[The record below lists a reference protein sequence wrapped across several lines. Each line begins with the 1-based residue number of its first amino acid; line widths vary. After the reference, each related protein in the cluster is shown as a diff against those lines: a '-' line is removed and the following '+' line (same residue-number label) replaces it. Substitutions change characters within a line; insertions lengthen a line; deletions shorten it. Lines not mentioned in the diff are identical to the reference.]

1 MKNLNKF
8 ITEYIIKKKLDTP
21 IDSSVTDVYEEID
34 DLIDLDNYDK
44 KIRDCVKKWID
55 QFDVKSIVYYTIN
68 KRLLER
74 YVDISLIEN
83 KLMSEDEFQ
92 QMKANSSSDFIPID
106 LIKTPKVTVKCIVT
120 ARIQNT
126 NINAP
131 FFIISEIDAG
141 TPNTTKN
148 K

>member
-1 MKNLNKF
+1 MKKLNQF
-8 ITEYIIKKKLDTP
+8 IIEYIIKKKLDHP
-21 IDSSVTDVYEEID
+21 IDSNVTDVYEEID

-55 QFDVKSIVYYTIN
+55 QFDVKSVVYYTIN

-74 YVDISLIEN
+74 YLDISLIED
-83 KLMSEDEFQ
+83 KLMSENEFQ

-106 LIKTPKVTVKCIVT
+106 LIKTPKVTVKTCSNYIYMNFQGK
-120 ARIQNT
+120 RYSLY
-126 NINAP
+126 
-131 FFIISEIDAG
+131 IIH
-141 TPNTTKN
+141 NN

>member
-1 MKNLNKF
+1 MKKLNQF
-8 ITEYIIKKKLDTP
+8 ITEYIIKKKLDHP

-55 QFDVKSIVYYTIN
+55 QFDVKSVVYYTIN

-74 YVDISLIEN
+74 YVDISLIED

-106 LIKTPKVTVKCIVT
+106 LIKTPKVVVKTCSNYIYMNFQGK
-120 ARIQNT
+120 RYSLY
-126 NINAP
+126 
-131 FFIISEIDAG
+131 IIH
-141 TPNTTKN
+141 NN

>member
-1 MKNLNKF
+1 MKKLNQF
-8 ITEYIIKKKLDTP
+8 ITEYIIKKKLDHP

-74 YVDISLIEN
+74 YVDISLIED

-106 LIKTPKVTVKCIVT
+106 LIKTPKVVVKTCSNYIYMNFQGK
-120 ARIQNT
+120 RYSLY
-126 NINAP
+126 
-131 FFIISEIDAG
+131 IIH
-141 TPNTTKN
+141 NN

>member
-1 MKNLNKF
+1 MKRINQF

-21 IDSSVTDVYEEID
+21 IDSNITDVYEEID

-55 QFDVKSIVYYTIN
+55 QFDIKSVVYYTIN

-74 YVDISLIEN
+74 YLDISLIED

-106 LIKTPKVTVKCIVT
+106 LIKTPKVVVKTCSNYIYMNFQGK
-120 ARIQNT
+120 RYSLY
-126 NINAP
+126 
-131 FFIISEIDAG
+131 IIH
-141 TPNTTKN
+141 NN

>member
-1 MKNLNKF
+1 MKKLNQF
-8 ITEYIIKKKLDTP
+8 ITEYIIKKKLDHP

-34 DLIDLDNYDK
+34 NLIDLDNYDK

-74 YVDISLIEN
+74 YLDISLIED

-106 LIKTPKVTVKCIVT
+106 LIKTPKVVVKTCSNYIYMNFQGK
-120 ARIQNT
+120 RYSLY
-126 NINAP
+126 
-131 FFIISEIDAG
+131 IIH
-141 TPNTTKN
+141 NN

>member
-1 MKNLNKF
+1 MKKLNQF
-8 ITEYIIKKKLDTP
+8 IIEYIIKKKLDHP
-21 IDSSVTDVYEEID
+21 IDSNVTDVYEEID
-34 DLIDLDNYDK
+34 GLIDLDNYDK

-74 YVDISLIEN
+74 YVDISLIED

-106 LIKTPKVTVKCIVT
+106 LIKTPKVTVKTCSNYIYMNFQGK
-120 ARIQNT
+120 RYSLY
-126 NINAP
+126 
-131 FFIISEIDAG
+131 IIH
-141 TPNTTKN
+141 NN

>member
-1 MKNLNKF
+1 MKKLNQF
-8 ITEYIIKKKLDTP
+8 ITEYIIKKKLDHP
-21 IDSSVTDVYEEID
+21 IDSNVTDVYEEIN

-74 YVDISLIEN
+74 YLDISLIED

-106 LIKTPKVTVKCIVT
+106 LIKTPKVVVKTCSNYIYMNFQGK
-120 ARIQNT
+120 RYSLY
-126 NINAP
+126 
-131 FFIISEIDAG
+131 IIH
-141 TPNTTKN
+141 NN

>member
-1 MKNLNKF
+1 MKKLNQF
-8 ITEYIIKKKLDTP
+8 ITEYIIKKKLDHP
-21 IDSSVTDVYEEID
+21 IDSNVTDVYEEID

-74 YVDISLIEN
+74 YLDISLIED
-83 KLMSEDEFQ
+83 KLISEDEFQ

-106 LIKTPKVTVKCIVT
+106 LIKTPKVVVKTCSNYIYMNFQGK
-120 ARIQNT
+120 RYSLY
-126 NINAP
+126 
-131 FFIISEIDAG
+131 IIH
-141 TPNTTKN
+141 NN

>member
-1 MKNLNKF
+1 MKKLNQF
-8 ITEYIIKKKLDTP
+8 IIEYIIKKKLDHP
-21 IDSSVTDVYEEID
+21 IDSNVTDVYEEID

-74 YVDISLIEN
+74 YLDISLIED

-106 LIKTPKVTVKCIVT
+106 LIKTPKVTVKTCSNYIYMNFQGK
-120 ARIQNT
+120 RYSLY
-126 NINAP
+126 
-131 FFIISEIDAG
+131 IIH
-141 TPNTTKN
+141 NN

>member
-1 MKNLNKF
+1 M
-8 ITEYIIKKKLDTP
+8 
-21 IDSSVTDVYEEID
+21 
-34 DLIDLDNYDK
+34 
-44 KIRDCVKKWID
+44 CKKWID

-74 YVDISLIEN
+74 YVDISLIED

-106 LIKTPKVTVKCIVT
+106 LIKTPKVVVKTCSNYIYMNFQGK
-120 ARIQNT
+120 RYSLY
-126 NINAP
+126 
-131 FFIISEIDAG
+131 IIH
-141 TPNTTKN
+141 NN

>member
-1 MKNLNKF
+1 MKKLNQF
-8 ITEYIIKKKLDTP
+8 ITEYIIKKKLDHP
-21 IDSSVTDVYEEID
+21 IDSNVTDVYEEID
-34 DLIDLDNYDK
+34 NLIDLDNYDK

-74 YVDISLIEN
+74 YLDISLIED

-92 QMKANSSSDFIPID
+92 QMKANSLSDFIPID
-106 LIKTPKVTVKCIVT
+106 LIKTPKVVVKTCSNYIYMNFQGK
-120 ARIQNT
+120 RYSLY
-126 NINAP
+126 
-131 FFIISEIDAG
+131 IIH
-141 TPNTTKN
+141 NN

>member
-1 MKNLNKF
+1 MKKLNQF
-8 ITEYIIKKKLDTP
+8 ITAYIIKKKLDHP

-55 QFDVKSIVYYTIN
+55 QFDVKSVVYYTIN

-74 YVDISLIEN
+74 YLDISLIED
-83 KLMSEDEFQ
+83 KLMSENEFQ

-106 LIKTPKVTVKCIVT
+106 LIKTPKVVVKTCSNYIYMNFQGK
-120 ARIQNT
+120 RYSLY
-126 NINAP
+126 
-131 FFIISEIDAG
+131 IIH
-141 TPNTTKN
+141 NN

>member
-1 MKNLNKF
+1 MKKLNQF
-8 ITEYIIKKKLDTP
+8 IIEYIIKKKLDHP
-21 IDSSVTDVYEEID
+21 IDSNVTNVYEEID

-74 YVDISLIEN
+74 YLDISLIED

-92 QMKANSSSDFIPID
+92 QMKANSSSDFIPIN
-106 LIKTPKVTVKCIVT
+106 LIKTPKVVVKTCSNYIYMNFQGK
-120 ARIQNT
+120 RYSLY
-126 NINAP
+126 
-131 FFIISEIDAG
+131 IIH
-141 TPNTTKN
+141 NN

>member
-1 MKNLNKF
+1 MKKLNKF
-8 ITEYIIKKKLDTP
+8 ITEYIIKKKLDHP

-74 YVDISLIEN
+74 YLDISLIED
-83 KLMSEDEFQ
+83 KLMSEDEFT
-92 QMKANSSSDFIPID
+92 KFKENSSKDFTDID
-106 LIKTPKVTVKCIVT
+106 VIKTPKV
-120 ARIQNT
+120 
-126 NINAP
+126 
-131 FFIISEIDAG
+131 IIK
-141 TPNTTKN
+141 TCPNYIYMNFQGKRYSLYIIHN

>member
-1 MKNLNKF
+1 MKKLNQF
-8 ITEYIIKKKLDTP
+8 ITEYIIKKKLNHP
-21 IDSSVTDVYEEID
+21 IDSNVTDVYEEID

-74 YVDISLIEN
+74 YLDISLIEN

-106 LIKTPKVTVKCIVT
+106 LIKTPKVVVKTCSNYIYMNFQGK
-120 ARIQNT
+120 RYSLY
-126 NINAP
+126 
-131 FFIISEIDAG
+131 IIH
-141 TPNTTKN
+141 NN

>member
-1 MKNLNKF
+1 MKKLNQF
-8 ITEYIIKKKLDTP
+8 IIEYIIKKKLDHP
-21 IDSSVTDVYEEID
+21 IDSNVTDVYEEID

-74 YVDISLIEN
+74 YLDISLIED

-92 QMKANSSSDFIPID
+92 QMKANSLSDFIPID
-106 LIKTPKVTVKCIVT
+106 LIKTPKVTVKTCSNYIYMNFQGK
-120 ARIQNT
+120 RYSLY
-126 NINAP
+126 
-131 FFIISEIDAG
+131 IIH
-141 TPNTTKN
+141 NN

>member
-1 MKNLNKF
+1 MKKLNQF
-8 ITEYIIKKKLDTP
+8 IIEYIIKKKLDHP
-21 IDSSVTDVYEEID
+21 IDSNVTDVYEEID

-74 YVDISLIEN
+74 YVDISLIED

-92 QMKANSSSDFIPID
+92 QMKVNSLSDFIPID
-106 LIKTPKVTVKCIVT
+106 LIKTPKVTVKTCSNYIYMNFQGK
-120 ARIQNT
+120 RYSLY
-126 NINAP
+126 
-131 FFIISEIDAG
+131 IIH
-141 TPNTTKN
+141 NN

>member
-1 MKNLNKF
+1 MKKLNQF
-8 ITEYIIKKKLDTP
+8 ITEYIIKKKLDHP

-44 KIRDCVKKWID
+44 KIHDCVKKWID
-55 QFDVKSIVYYTIN
+55 QFDVKSVVYYTIN

-74 YVDISLIEN
+74 YLDISLIED

-106 LIKTPKVTVKCIVT
+106 LIKTPKVVVKTCSNYIYMNFQGK
-120 ARIQNT
+120 RYSLY
-126 NINAP
+126 
-131 FFIISEIDAG
+131 IIH
-141 TPNTTKN
+141 NN

>member
-1 MKNLNKF
+1 MKKLNQF
-8 ITEYIIKKKLDTP
+8 IIEYIIKKKLDHP
-21 IDSSVTDVYEEID
+21 IDSNVTDVYEEID
-34 DLIDLDNYDK
+34 GLIDLDNYDK

-74 YVDISLIEN
+74 YLDISLIED

-92 QMKANSSSDFIPID
+92 QMKANSLSDFIPID
-106 LIKTPKVTVKCIVT
+106 LIKTPKVTVKTCSNYIYMNFQGK
-120 ARIQNT
+120 RYSLY
-126 NINAP
+126 
-131 FFIISEIDAG
+131 IIH
-141 TPNTTKN
+141 NN

>member
-1 MKNLNKF
+1 MKKLNQF
-8 ITEYIIKKKLDTP
+8 ITEYIIKKKLDHP

-74 YVDISLIEN
+74 YLDISLIED
-83 KLMSEDEFQ
+83 KLMSEDEFTEF
-92 QMKANSSSDFIPID
+92 KENSSKDFTTID
-106 LIKTPKVTVKCIVT
+106 VIKTPKVIVKTCSNYIYMSFQGK
-120 ARIQNT
+120 RYSLY
-126 NINAP
+126 
-131 FFIISEIDAG
+131 IIH
-141 TPNTTKN
+141 NN

>member
-1 MKNLNKF
+1 MKKLNQL
-8 ITEYIIKKKLDTP
+8 ITEYIIKKKLNHP
-21 IDSSVTDVYEEID
+21 IDSNVTDVYEEID

-55 QFDVKSIVYYTIN
+55 QFDVKSVVYYTIN

-74 YVDISLIEN
+74 YIDISLIED

-106 LIKTPKVTVKCIVT
+106 LIKTPKVVVKTCSNYIYMNFQGK
-120 ARIQNT
+120 RYSLY
-126 NINAP
+126 
-131 FFIISEIDAG
+131 IIH
-141 TPNTTKN
+141 NN

>member
-1 MKNLNKF
+1 MKKLNQF
-8 ITEYIIKKKLDTP
+8 ITEYIIKKKLDHP
-21 IDSSVTDVYEEID
+21 IDSNITDVYEEID

-55 QFDVKSIVYYTIN
+55 QFDVKSVVYYTIN

-74 YVDISLIEN
+74 YLDISLIED

-92 QMKANSSSDFIPID
+92 QMKANSLSDFIPID
-106 LIKTPKVTVKCIVT
+106 LIKTPKVTVKTCSNYIYMNFQGK
-120 ARIQNT
+120 RYSLY
-126 NINAP
+126 
-131 FFIISEIDAG
+131 IIH
-141 TPNTTKN
+141 NN

>member
-1 MKNLNKF
+1 MKKLNQF
-8 ITEYIIKKKLDTP
+8 ITEYIIKKKLDHP
-21 IDSSVTDVYEEID
+21 IDSNITDVYEEID
-34 DLIDLDNYDK
+34 NLIDLDNYDK

-74 YVDISLIEN
+74 YLDISLIED

-106 LIKTPKVTVKCIVT
+106 LIKTPKVVVKTCFNYIYMNFQGK
-120 ARIQNT
+120 RYSLY
-126 NINAP
+126 
-131 FFIISEIDAG
+131 IIH
-141 TPNTTKN
+141 NN

>member
-1 MKNLNKF
+1 MKKLNQF
-8 ITEYIIKKKLDTP
+8 ITEYIIKKKLDHP
-21 IDSSVTDVYEEID
+21 IDSNITDVYEEID
-34 DLIDLDNYDK
+34 NLIDLDNYDK

-74 YVDISLIEN
+74 YLDISLIED

-106 LIKTPKVTVKCIVT
+106 LIKTPKVVVKTCSNYIYMNFQGK
-120 ARIQNT
+120 RYSLY
-126 NINAP
+126 
-131 FFIISEIDAG
+131 IIH
-141 TPNTTKN
+141 NN

>member
-1 MKNLNKF
+1 MKKLNQF
-8 ITEYIIKKKLDTP
+8 ITEYIIKKKLNHP
-21 IDSSVTDVYEEID
+21 IDSNVTDVYEEID

-74 YVDISLIEN
+74 YLDISLIED

-106 LIKTPKVTVKCIVT
+106 LIKTPKVVVKTCSNYIYMNFQGK
-120 ARIQNT
+120 RYSLY
-126 NINAP
+126 
-131 FFIISEIDAG
+131 IIH
-141 TPNTTKN
+141 NN

>member
-1 MKNLNKF
+1 MKKLNQF
-8 ITEYIIKKKLDTP
+8 ITEYIIKKKLDHP
-21 IDSSVTDVYEEID
+21 IDSNVTDVYEEID

-74 YVDISLIEN
+74 YLDISLIED
-83 KLMSEDEFQ
+83 KLMSENEFQ

-106 LIKTPKVTVKCIVT
+106 LIKTPKVVVKTCSNYIYMNFQGK
-120 ARIQNT
+120 RYSLY
-126 NINAP
+126 
-131 FFIISEIDAG
+131 IIH
-141 TPNTTKN
+141 NN

>member
-1 MKNLNKF
+1 MKKLNQF
-8 ITEYIIKKKLDTP
+8 ITEYIIKKKLDHP

-74 YVDISLIEN
+74 YLDISLIED
-83 KLMSEDEFQ
+83 KLISEDEFQ

-106 LIKTPKVTVKCIVT
+106 LIKTPKVTVKTCSNYIYMNFQGK
-120 ARIQNT
+120 RYSLY
-126 NINAP
+126 
-131 FFIISEIDAG
+131 IIH
-141 TPNTTKN
+141 NN